1 MAMSVPSDTWLELER
16 LFRRG
21 PAVVL
26 TGAGVSTDSG
36 VPCYRDENGNWMGSA
51 PMQFTSFTRS
61 PLARQ
66 RYWARSYIGFGR
78 IMHAEPNAAH
88 HALAQLERSGRVTL
102 LVTQNVD
109 ALHQRAG
116 SERVLDLHGRLDQVV
131 CLTCAH
137 RISRHAHQRALEE
150 LNRGQWSWVHH
161 PDQARPDGDVELG
174 ATNYETFVV
183 PECSQC
189 GGVLKPDVV
198 FFGERVPPER
208 HARANEAISGAALLL
223 VAGSSLTVN
232 SGYRLVRTAL
242 QHQVPVVLLNRG
254 VTRADASATL
264 KLEGNTGTLLQE
276 LVARVAEG

>member
-1 MAMSVPSDTWLELER
+1 MASVSRDTWLELMR
-16 LFRRG
+16 LLERG

-36 VPCYRDENGNWMGSA
+36 VPCYRDENGNWKGSA
-51 PMQFTSFTRS
+51 PMQFTTFTRS

-66 RYWARSYIGFGR
+66 KYWARSYVGFGR
-78 IMHAEPNAAH
+78 IMHAQPNAAH
-88 HALAQLERSGRVTL
+88 HALAHLERSGRLKL

-109 ALHQRAG
+109 TLHQRAG
-116 SERVLDLHGRLDQVV
+116 SEQVLDLHGRLDQVV
-131 CLTCAH
+131 CLTCGS

-150 LNRGQWSWVHH
+150 LNDGRWTWQHNA
-161 PDQARPDGDVELG
+161 DEARPDGDVELG
-174 ATNYETFVV
+174 ARNYEDFAV
-183 PECSQC
+183 PACSQC

-208 HARANEAISGAALLL
+208 HARANAEISSASLLL

-242 QHQVPVVLLNRG
+242 QHRVPVVLLNRG
-254 VTRADASATL
+254 VTRADDSATL
-264 KLEGNTGTLLQE
+264 KLEGNAGELLQE
-276 LVARVAEG
+276 LVARVADV